1 MERDS
6 GFEREYQVR
15 NTPFTQSTAMC
26 FSGEGCCLGNI
37 KPYRQLSYQLCNTD
51 MVMYLHKQHNVMIRQ
66 GDKVIYIHQSN
77 HHGCHVWY
85 SV

>member
-15 NTPFTQSTAMC
+15 DTLFTQSTAMC
-26 FSGEGCCLGNI
+26 FSGEGCCHGNI
-37 KPYRQLSYQLCNTD
+37 KSCRQMSYQLCNTD
-51 MVMYLHKQHNVMIRQ
+51 MVMYLHTNVMIRQ
-66 GDKVIYIHQSN
+66 GDMVIYIHQSN
-77 HHGCHVWY
+77 YHGCHVWY